1 MLKRTTIILATI
13 FTFQATIAQT
23 DSTSTTE
30 SHMVWKNGTANTLS
44 EGRMEMGL
52 LAPFVMGLKNN
63 MEISVH
69 PLAFLLM
76 PNVTLKK
83 NWSSNAENEW
93 QFATAH
99 GMTFPTPL
107 LNFLSREGAGGVY
120 PASETAPPILTF
132 KNEFIA
138 TNFYHEL
145 HAVTFKT
152 GIEFNLLSSQYG
164 DFPEVEL
171 LYFYPRMASYSNAF
185 SFNAAVEF
193 TGDISKSLSYSADFT
208 FYYIPNDEST
218 TVFEFE
224 PKLYYYISDNMR
236 VLGGVILT
244 TGNVPHEKQDFR
256 AIPFLDLQFTLFQKN
271 RKK

>member
-1 MLKRTTIILATI
+1 MLIRTTLILAAI
-13 FTFQATIAQT
+13 FIYQVSIAQN
-23 DSTSTTE
+23 DSVTTTE
-30 SHMVWKNGTANTLS
+30 SHMIWKNSTAKTLS

-69 PLAFLLM
+69 PLAFILM
-76 PNVTLKK
+76 PNVKLKK
-83 NWSSNAENEW
+83 NWSSDNENQW
-93 QFATAH
+93 QFASEH

-107 LNFLSREGAGGVY
+107 LNFLAREGAGGVY

-138 TNFYHEL
+138 TNFYHEE

-152 GIEFNLLSSQYG
+152 GIEVNLLSSQYG
-164 DFPEVEL
+164 NFPEVEL
-171 LYFYPRMASYSNAF
+171 LYFYPRMASYSNPF
-185 SFNAAVEF
+185 TFNAAVGF
-193 TGDISKSLSYSADFT
+193 TGDISKSLSYAADFT
-208 FYYIPNDEST
+208 FYYIPNDEPT
-218 TVFEFE
+218 TVFEIE
-224 PKLYYYISDNMR
+224 PKLYYYISSNLR